1 MYNCTS
7 SFMSN
12 KCYLWLQIFYI
23 YFTPSL
29 KIYHTF
35 TYMYKFQCML
45 CVLTFDKSATLS
57 MASWSLTIQTYS
69 LPKITKQ
76 EGKHHYSW
84 QCSVYVLYKVQNL
97 YSCGMSEYNSTVH
110 VHALSLNWK
119 KKMQVR
125 SSVISNFCNLHTFK
139 HQKLSFSIRKKLQ
152 QRTQL
157 KNNILGCFVFF
168 W

>member
-12 KCYLWLQIFYI
+12 MCYLWLQSFYM
-23 YFTPSL
+23 YFTSSL

-119 KKMQVR
+119 KKCKSVPVLSQIFAFSTHPNIR
-125 SSVISNFCNLHTFK
+125 SCNLA
-139 HQKLSFSIRKKLQ
+139 SGRNCSIEIN
-152 QRTQL
+152 L
-157 KNNILGCFVFF
+157 KIIF
-168 W
+168 

>member
-12 KCYLWLQIFYI
+12 MCYLWLQTFYI

-97 YSCGMSEYNSTVH
+97 YSCTFSE
-110 VHALSLNWK
+110 LK
-119 KKMQVR
+119 KKCKSIPVLSQIFAISTHPNIR
-125 SSVISNFCNLHTFK
+125 SCNLASGRNCSKELNLRIIF
-139 HQKLSFSIRKKLQ
+139 
-152 QRTQL
+152 
-157 KNNILGCFVFF
+157 
-168 W
+168 